1 MSGPAEGREA
11 RLHISVV
18 VPSWRDGKN
27 LAILLPALSRLEG
40 VAETI
45 VVDAGADPEAE
56 RIALSC
62 GATFI
67 GCPAPNRGEQM
78 NLGAAAASGDT
89 IVFQHSDTNLT
100 EEHIAA
106 IECVLSDPAISGGAG
121 GVSGTTGCLR

>member
-45 VVDAGADPEAE
+45 VVDAIGVVVLAVAS
-56 RIALSC
+56 IFALRSRR
-62 GATFI
+62 ATW
-67 GCPAPNRGEQM
+67 
-78 NLGAAAASGDT
+78 
-89 IVFQHSDTNLT
+89 
-100 EEHIAA
+100 
-106 IECVLSDPAISGGAG
+106 
-121 GVSGTTGCLR
+121 